1 MFSAKLFLISENVFL
16 INMSKM
22 QLLFSTQDKVSYAVE
37 IEGKEYTIH
46 LEKNK

>member
-1 MFSAKLFLISENVFL
+1 MLLISKSIVF

-22 QLLFSTQDKVSYAVE
+22 QRFYLQDKVSYAVE
-37 IEGKEYTIH
+37 IEGKEHTIH

>member
-1 MFSAKLFLISENVFL
+1 MHLFYI
-16 INMSKM
+16 
-22 QLLFSTQDKVSYAVE
+22 QDKVSYAIE